1 MATTTTQKNDVVETP
16 ADVPGSYLGTDGNG
30 WQHYYQM
37 ATRKV
42 TVVDGDERKTFR
54 VGRDQTLIEWA
65 AATVRETGAHWQD
78 IRLDSEAEAVLT
90 GEISLAE
97 LKEVQA

>member
-1 MATTTTQKNDVVETP
+1 MSTTQPQTKKASTRLD
-16 ADVPGSYLGTDGNG
+16 DVPGSYLGTDGNG

-37 ATRKV
+37 GTRKV

-54 VGRDQTLIEWA
+54 VGREQTLIEWA
-65 AATVRETGAHWQD
+65 AATIRETGAHWQD

-97 LKEVQA
+97 LKEAQG